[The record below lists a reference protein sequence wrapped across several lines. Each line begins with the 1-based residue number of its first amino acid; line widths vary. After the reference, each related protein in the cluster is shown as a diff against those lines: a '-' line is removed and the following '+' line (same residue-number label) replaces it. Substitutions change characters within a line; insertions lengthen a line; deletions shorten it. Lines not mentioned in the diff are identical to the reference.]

1 MSSRLPNTSQSSEGN
16 SYYPTRQGPRYG
28 MMAETQLPYSGHHT
42 LPPPSTLASRP
53 YLPPPSHLEPSFVP
67 QSPQVRLQY
76 SDPSTRQ
83 YPGSTSRQPAYET
96 APYQDPRA
104 TMQTLASLD
113 RPSYVSGH
121 PHPSL
126 FPSKVSYQSANPGT
140 LYEALSPVDYSMHDT
155 PPGASMFSE
164 GIYSANQYPTA
175 GQQQPQQSP
184 ATSYKSSGTSS
195 SGYGTGPM
203 QFPQA
208 VQGLENYSKPGFQ
221 TM

>member
-1 MSSRLPNTSQSSEGN
+1 
-16 SYYPTRQGPRYG
+16 
-28 MMAETQLPYSGHHT
+28 MMAETQISPSGLHT

-53 YLPPPSHLEPSFVP
+53 YLPPPSHLEPTFVP

-83 YPGSTSRQPAYET
+83 YTGFARHSAYEN
-96 APYQDPRA
+96 AQYQDFKP
-104 TMQTLASLD
+104 TTQPID
-113 RPSYVSGH
+113 RSSYASGH
-121 PHPSL
+121 PHPPL

-140 LYEALSPVDYSMHDT
+140 LYEALSPVDYGSHDS
-155 PPGASMFSE
+155 GAGGSLFSE
-164 GIYSANQYPTA
+164 GIYTANPFPTA

-195 SGYGTGPM
+195 SGYGSGPM

-208 VQGLENYSKPGFQ
+208 MQGSDAFTIPDSQ